1 MVEEKTKYKKITT
14 WLVTLFFMVGLPIV
28 TLYVSERIVREVLTL
43 PLSEWVM
50 DYPNR
55 FMVNVLLMIALFNLL
70 YILPRKWFMFTSML
84 LSGLLIV
91 FAYANKVKLELRSSP
106 ISIGDFALLN
116 ELGGLEQ
123 PIAINTPL
131 LIGIGLVFV
140 VLTVAIFKI
149 VPKIKENWL
158 VKISIFSVS
167 ALFLAVLWTDK
178 PVSPMEQA
186 QFENTWWKLDLALMR
201 NGIAGNFVM
210 LAKQSN
216 IEPPEGFSAKNMKAI
231 SEKYQP
237 EKETTEEKPNVIFL
251 MSESFIDPYSFG
263 EEHFAQDPIP
273 NFRRL
278 YGESLHGGMY
288 SSEFGGGTANVEF
301 EALTG
306 FSMQFMPA
314 NFVPYQLYVKKPLP
328 SAAYAFREA
337 GYETTAIHSYY
348 GWFYQRESVYR
359 QLGFNRFIPG
369 EFMDLD
375 YPNDA
380 GKGFPNDKH
389 ITNSVIATLD
399 KTEGLDFIHAV
410 STEAHMPYPKTEQ
423 SEFLKTGTLPED
435 TRQYLNKFTEK
446 MHSVDEELGRMV
458 EEIEARDEPAVLVF
472 FGDHYPSFPDNDAV
486 YGANGTEVANDLLG
500 DYDDFIATHKVPYFI
515 WQSDGNQ
522 AVELDVSPNQF
533 GAIALDMAGVQGN
546 EVTAI
551 LDDLRE
557 QGDAVIPY
565 NQWQAQMGPQTQEMK
580 DLQMIQYDLLHGKR
594 YSEYLMPDLVRIP
607 SQDYHLGLYPEMNAQ
622 KVVETPESY
631 ELYIEGAPKFSEV
644 VVDGEALAAEWQT
657 AGDGLSIFSIPKQ
670 QVEKD
675 AEFQVT
681 VSNSKGAV
689 LRQTDI
695 FSLEE
700 AIRTSKP

>member
-1 MVEEKTKYKKITT
+1 MDKKSRSKKIAV
-14 WLVTLFFMVGLPIV
+14 WLVTLFFMIGLPLV
-28 TLYVSERIVREVLTL
+28 TLYVSERIAREMLTL
-43 PLSEWVM
+43 PLRVWVV
-50 DYPNR
+50 DFPER
-55 FMVNVLLMIALFNLL
+55 FMVNVLLVLALFNLL
-70 YILPRKWFMFTSML
+70 YILPRKWFMFTGML

-106 ISIGDFALLN
+106 ISLGDFALLN

-123 PIAINTPL
+123 PIGVNIPL
-131 LIGIGLVFV
+131 LIGIGVVFL
-140 VLTVAIFKI
+140 VLTVAIFKA
-149 VPKIKENWL
+149 VPKLKENWIA
-158 VKISIFSVS
+158 KISVFLVSV
-167 ALFLAVLWTDK
+167 LFLGMLWTDK
-178 PVSPMEQA
+178 PFSPMEKA
-186 QFENTWWKLDLALMR
+186 QFGNTWWKLELALMR
-201 NGIAGNFVM
+201 NGVFGNFVM

-231 SEKYQP
+231 AEKYQP
-237 EKETTEEKPNVIFL
+237 AEETDEEKPNVIFL

-263 EEHFAQDPIP
+263 EEHFAEDPIP

-337 GYETTAIHSYY
+337 DYETTAIHSYY

-359 QLGFNRFIPG
+359 QLGFNRFISG

-375 YPNDA
+375 YSNDA
-380 GKGFPNDKH
+380 GKGFPKDRH
-389 ITNSVIATLD
+389 ITDSVIAALD

-410 STEAHMPYPKTEQ
+410 STEGHMPYRMTEE
-423 SEFLKTGTLPED
+423 SEFLKTGTLPDD

-458 EEIEARDEPAVLVF
+458 AEIEARDEPAVLVF
-472 FGDHYPSFPDNDAV
+472 FGDHYPSFPDNEAV

-522 AVELDVSPNQF
+522 SVELDVSPNQF
-533 GAIALDMAGVQGN
+533 GAIALEMAGVQGN

-565 NQWQAQMGPQTQEMK
+565 NQWQAQMGQQTQEMK

-607 SQDYHLGLYPEMNAQ
+607 SLDYHLGLYPEMDAQ

-631 ELYIEGAPKFSEV
+631 DLYVKGAPKFSEV
-644 VVDGEALAAEWQT
+644 LVDGEATAAEWQT
-657 AGDGLSIFSIPKQ
+657 AGEGLAIFSIPKQ
-670 QVEKD
+670 QIEKN
-675 AEFQVT
+675 AEIQLT
-681 VSNSKGAV
+681 VSNSRGAV
-689 LRQTDI
+689 LRQSDVFTV
-695 FSLEE
+695 EE
-700 AIRTSKP
+700 TIETSKQ